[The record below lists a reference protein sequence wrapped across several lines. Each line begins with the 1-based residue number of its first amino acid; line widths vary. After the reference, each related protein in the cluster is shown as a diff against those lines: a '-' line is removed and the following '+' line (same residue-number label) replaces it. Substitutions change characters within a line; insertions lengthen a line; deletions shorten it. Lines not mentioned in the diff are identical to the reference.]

1 MSFITVELFYIG
13 QLKSIT
19 DCHELED
26 VYLKHLEHETN
37 LIFMFCLNEYFVTLI
52 ENAKYLHHHL
62 FPSIAICIPYTTH
75 RLLKQNEHLK
85 LKVVERKS
93 KGMEIKAEFMLLY

>member
-1 MSFITVELFYIG
+1 
-13 QLKSIT
+13 
-19 DCHELED
+19 
-26 VYLKHLEHETN
+26 
-37 LIFMFCLNEYFVTLI
+37 MFCLNEYFVTLI

-93 KGMEIKAEFMLLY
+93 KGMDKAEFMLLYSTLKQKKPYFHVWVKTLTLTKYIVGLFP